1 MKKLLLFIALIA
13 AGFSF
18 SQKGIVDDLVGALR
32 TGNASKMATYFDN
45 VVEISLPD
53 KNDTYTKGE
62 AEVIIK
68 DFFTAKSVKGFDV
81 IHKGDNNGSQF
92 LIGTLQTKNGNY
104 RATIFLKQKADKQ
117 LLQQLRIESK

>member
-1 MKKLLLFIALIA
+1 
-13 AGFSF
+13 
-18 SQKGIVDDLVGALR
+18 
-32 TGNASKMATYFDN
+32 